1 MIQRIIQMKIRRIMN
16 KEIPEYADPIHQEIL
31 RAQGL
36 LQDKETLHLRRMW
49 KNQADKRSYKDSTL

>member
-1 MIQRIIQMKIRRIMN
+1 MIQRTIQMKTRRIMN
-16 KEIPEYADPIHQEIL
+16 KEITEYADSIRQEIL

-49 KNQADKRSYKDSTL
+49 NNQADKRSYKDSTL

>member
-49 KNQADKRSYKDSTL
+49 NNQADKR

>member
-1 MIQRIIQMKIRRIMN
+1 MKIRRIMN
-16 KEIPEYADPIHQEIL
+16 KEIPEYADSIHQEIL